1 MNFMAQ
7 SYFTKGNKN
16 HMLRNSEIETISYVF
31 LEFLNSLNVHESW
44 LDKIKIQLED
54 INRGEYLPL
63 TTINFDKLIPA
74 KMNNDFVD
82 LLKGL
87 LNYLRQNGDYISK
100 DYLNSFYERGPA
112 DRAGYTM
119 DLPIT
124 FFENHINK
132 IICLF
137 EN

>member
-1 MNFMAQ
+1 MAQ

-16 HMLRNSEIETISYVF
+16 HMLRNNEIETISYVF

-100 DYLNSFYERGPA
+100 DYLNSFYERGLA

-132 IICLF
+132 IIYLF